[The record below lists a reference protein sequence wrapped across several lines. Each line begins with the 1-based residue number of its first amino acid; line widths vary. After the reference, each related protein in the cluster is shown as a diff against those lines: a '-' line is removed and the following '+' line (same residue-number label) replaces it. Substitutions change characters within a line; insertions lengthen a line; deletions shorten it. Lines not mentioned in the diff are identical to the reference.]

1 MNIQQLNNS
10 GQSIQA
16 FLVTAVIILLLTGG
30 SWLCGEQVNRYYE
43 WRPAETRIYSIA
55 ERVRLLVWLYC
66 HGYWV
71 WVRKTKAWWYILA
84 NSNLNHDDGFG
95 SRLPHVVRASDR
107 DTSALF
113 YVSIYMQSYYQD
125 RAFST
130 DLRYKTEELVV
141 D

>member
-30 SWLCGEQVNRYYE
+30 LWLCGEQVNRYHE
-43 WRPAETRIYSIA
+43 WVPGETRIYTIV

-66 HGYWV
+66 HRYWA

-84 NSNLNHDDGFG
+84 NSNIDDQDGFA
-95 SRLPHVVRASDR
+95 SSLPDDIDILCRDVSAS
-107 DTSALF
+107 L
-113 YVSIYMQSYYQD
+113 YVSMYINSVIPD
-125 RAFST
+125 RAFSVEGWN
-130 DLRYKTEELVV
+130 KKKEETA
-141 D
+141 